1 MKERPLELIRL
12 EVTREDIEEMYDR
25 YDSGMAD
32 RTTSNAVSLAL
43 GRKLKSLCLPKIVSA
58 ARHHG
63 CRLHIGRDTY
73 PLPQALFWWLNH
85 CDEGSTVHPATFTLV
100 LPGEILSAD
109 ALARDEFE
117 TAMAA

>member
-1 MKERPLELIRL
+1 MKERPLELILL
-12 EVTREDIEEMYDR
+12 EVTREDIDEMYDR

-73 PLPQALFWWLNH
+73 PLPQAGHRRHSLVQASPANLRQY
-85 CDEGSTVHPATFTLV
+85 EGPV
-100 LPGEILSAD
+100 
-109 ALARDEFE
+109 
-117 TAMAA
+117 AAVAAVWCGPCLESLGA